1 MTIAMYVFAF
11 IVAVFAVG
19 RITRL
24 VTFDNY
30 PPVKWFRDKWD
41 AKTGE
46 SGWNELLHCPYC
58 FSTYPALV
66 IVPAFAVGLSGWDV
80 FTTFLGVWWV
90 GCSTLAVAYLAAS
103 FVASDLG

>member
-1 MTIAMYVFAF
+1 MSPYFFAFAF
-11 IVAVFAVG
+11 IVSVFAVG

-24 VTFDNY
+24 VTYDVY
-30 PPVKWFRDKWD
+30 PPTKWIRDKWD

-58 FSTYPALV
+58 FAPYVSLFV
-66 IVPAFAVGLSGWDV
+66 VPPFAVGVFGWDV
-80 FTTFLGVWWV
+80 LTTFLGLWWV
-90 GCSTLAVAYLAAS
+90 GCSTLAVAYVAAS